1 MAIIDKLGK
10 PGGPYGGSVGVV
22 AGSST
27 SEAAGASMAGAAGIL
42 RVRIYQWLA
51 QQGAYG
57 ATDFEIDAAFKM
69 ATPTRP
75 RRRELVV
82 SGECWDS
89 GHTRLNIVTG
99 RRATVWTT
107 IRPAAADD
115 EVTTD
120 CPTCG
125 SHLRGARAKAV
136 IEQFNG
142 VSVWRV
148 RID

>member
-10 PGGPYGGSVGVV
+10 PGGPYGGAVGVA

-57 ATDFEIDAAFKM
+57 ATDFEIEAAFKL
-69 ATPTRP
+69 AHQSASA
-75 RRRELVV
+75 RRRELVIN
-82 SGECWDS
+82 GECWDS
-89 GHTRLNIVTG
+89 GHTRLNIVTS
-99 RRATVWTT
+99 RRATAWTT
-107 IRPAAADD
+107 IRPAVIVDD
-115 EVTTD
+115 ITAT

-125 SHLRGARAKAV
+125 THLRGARAKL
-136 IEQFNG
+136 I
-142 VSVWRV
+142 
-148 RID
+148 